1 MANIINRWGNS
12 LGVRI
17 PLSVATELGFKI
29 GTVVDVTI
37 EDGRAIISPIRKKYT
52 LEELL
57 EGVTPDLIGGE
68 YDWGQPVGNEAW
80 WVNIFQSGAISSNW
94 TSIRH

>member
-17 PLSVATELGFKI
+17 PLPVATELGFKI

-37 EDGRAIISPIRKKYT
+37 EDGRAVISPVRKKYT

-57 EGVTPDLIGGE
+57 EDVTPDLIDGE

-80 WVNIFQSGAISSNW
+80 
-94 TSIRH
+94 

>member
-17 PLSVATELGFKI
+17 PLPVANELGFKI
-29 GTVVDVTI
+29 GTVVEVTI
-37 EDGRAIISPIRKKYT
+37 EDGKAVISPVKKKYT
-52 LEELL
+52 LSELL
-57 EGVTPDLIGGE
+57 EGVTPDLIEGE

-80 WVNIFQSGAISSNW
+80 
-94 TSIRH
+94 

>member
-17 PLSVATELGFKI
+17 PLQVANELGFKI

-37 EDGRAIISPIRKKYT
+37 EDGKAVISPVKKKYT
-52 LEELL
+52 LAELL
-57 EGVTPDLIGGE
+57 EGVTPDLIEGE

-80 WVNIFQSGAISSNW
+80 
-94 TSIRH
+94 

>member
-17 PLSVATELGFKI
+17 PLPVATELRFKI

-37 EDGRAIISPIRKKYT
+37 EIAPI
-52 LEELL
+52 
-57 EGVTPDLIGGE
+57 
-68 YDWGQPVGNEAW
+68 
-80 WVNIFQSGAISSNW
+80 
-94 TSIRH
+94 

>member
-17 PLSVATELGFKI
+17 PLQVANELGFKI

-37 EDGRAIISPIRKKYT
+37 EDGRAVISPIKKKYT
-52 LEELL
+52 LSELL
-57 EGVTPDLIGGE
+57 EGVTPDLIDGE

-80 WVNIFQSGAISSNW
+80 
-94 TSIRH
+94 